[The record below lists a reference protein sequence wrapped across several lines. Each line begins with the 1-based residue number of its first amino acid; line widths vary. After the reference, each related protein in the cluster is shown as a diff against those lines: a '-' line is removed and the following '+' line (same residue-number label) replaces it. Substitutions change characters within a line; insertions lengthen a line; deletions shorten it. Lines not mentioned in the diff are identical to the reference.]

1 MDPPSLDAA
10 LASVL
15 ALGAYLRLLLQLLF
29 TAQYKLLLN
38 FGLIRLPLWTTPL
51 APHHRAIDRFEAFV
65 VPAVGH
71 VRDLGAA
78 ARGLRAW
85 GDAVHQEGLPTWDAL
100 PGLLF
105 VLWPVLIAVLALCAL
120 AVFGPRRGLT
130 NAIACYAVG
139 ISAIPLLYSQGAFE
153 VVSLVKAKYGSF
165 EMGDTDVRDVA
176 LAVVCQCLAVVR
188 GDIDLSSVRA
198 LTRDIVHNVLAHPR
212 IAADDVARF
221 AVRFVVL
228 ALAAQV
234 GAMVHLVA
242 TWTLWTLKGVVCA
255 VYSVL
260 HNILNAV
267 GTVLRLPIVAC
278 AHAVRRSPLVDPV
291 EVADADAGTPT
302 RDVNGVAPAGTSAI
316 GDVELT
322 TQHDATPS
330 PPSSQDSGSE
340 SGGEISDD
348 SAATL
353 SQPALAG
360 EKDASSPVGIQP
372 VPKPD
377 VVYQTAMPV
386 FKTALSNGEAPVAA
400 ARASYA
406 GASPLVAKIGEASVA
421 AAHASDVAS
430 AAPLLV
436 ATDGTMHKHKP
447 TSSSALVKANA
458 SEGSAD
464 YLGNAASAQAA
475 GLAKLLPAFAQDV
488 LRFLAPYPIM
498 YRYAFFARLLTHG
511 MGEDARNARLAALA
525 PPRNGQP
532 PIAHWLQGSWLGNAY
547 AGAYADVR
555 DAAQDFF
562 TVEDLI
568 HAQVFKLV
576 HGLFRLCPA
585 PPGGPVHAEMPRV
598 RGMRVLAR
606 TMESP
611 VIGHKDLEAC
621 RGMFRAEGRQGRVF
635 AAAVVQSVKF
645 WSVPEEEAR
654 PAEVRVFDFRPD
666 WQDVVHRF
674 VREEASE
681 WAEAVREALEKDAE
695 EAAEKDDGAR
705 AGESVETE
713 DGALSASSA
722 STE

>member
-65 VPAVGH
+65 IPAVGY

-78 ARGLRAW
+78 ARGLHAW

-130 NAIACYAVG
+130 NTIACYAVG
-139 ISAIPLLYSQGAFE
+139 ISAIPLLYSQSAFE
-153 VVSLVKAKYGSF
+153 VVSLGKANYGSF
-165 EMGDTDVRDVA
+165 EMGDADVRDVA

-198 LTRDIVHNVLAHPR
+198 LTRDIIHNALAHPR

-242 TWTLWTLKGVVCA
+242 AWTLWTLKGVVCA

-372 VPKPD
+372 DAIIKPTTGTTVTAIPTTALSSDVIYVASPAGALPIPAGSPATPKPAPKPD

-406 GASPLVAKIGEASVA
+406 GASPVVAKNGTPVTITPSPKTFQSSTASPVVSRDSTDDTRITHIAVGEASVA

-436 ATDGTMHKHKP
+436 AT
-447 TSSSALVKANA
+447 
-458 SEGSAD
+458 
-464 YLGNAASAQAA
+464 
-475 GLAKLLPAFAQDV
+475 
-488 LRFLAPYPIM
+488 
-498 YRYAFFARLLTHG
+498 
-511 MGEDARNARLAALA
+511 
-525 PPRNGQP
+525 
-532 PIAHWLQGSWLGNAY
+532 
-547 AGAYADVR
+547 
-555 DAAQDFF
+555 
-562 TVEDLI
+562 
-568 HAQVFKLV
+568 
-576 HGLFRLCPA
+576 
-585 PPGGPVHAEMPRV
+585 
-598 RGMRVLAR
+598 
-606 TMESP
+606 
-611 VIGHKDLEAC
+611 
-621 RGMFRAEGRQGRVF
+621 
-635 AAAVVQSVKF
+635 
-645 WSVPEEEAR
+645 
-654 PAEVRVFDFRPD
+654 
-666 WQDVVHRF
+666 
-674 VREEASE
+674 
-681 WAEAVREALEKDAE
+681 
-695 EAAEKDDGAR
+695 
-705 AGESVETE
+705 GES
-713 DGALSASSA
+713 GA
-722 STE
+722 